1 LGTMGFKYL
10 FIPASPNDEIKEFEY
25 ECNIESLEDDTFRE
39 FVEKYFSGVS
49 QNLDRDILM
58 KQLQERTGID
68 IKEKTEKGEMAPE
81 ALERLMTA
89 TSVEIFPVLL
99 PTKQSNFEG
108 ISVYLDDKGVAKG
121 LEENVRVSGLV
132 QACGYPGQTFRGD
145 VFIGRVFDD
154 NEEIWRRADFTMSD
168 CNSEAPW
175 VSTTKLQRAKKSSS
189 DMSNMAAKMG
199 VNNPAHINPNMLPD
213 SKPEGDTAEYG
224 WKQTDDEVE
233 VTFKKEG
240 LQKGDKKLVKV
251 QFSRQRLKVEVMG
264 ELLIDSALALPT
276 NTDENTWTLSDGV
289 LQVTLSKAEEET
301 WPALLKS

>member
-1 LGTMGFKYL
+1 LCIMGFKYL

-25 ECNIESLEDDTFRE
+25 ECNIETLESDTFRT

-49 QNLDRDILM
+49 QNLDRDVLM
-58 KQLQERTGID
+58 KQLHERTGVD
-68 IKEKTEKGEMAPE
+68 VMEKTKKGEMAPE
-81 ALERLMTA
+81 VLEKLMTA

-99 PTKQSNFEG
+99 PTKQTNFEG
-108 ISVYLDDKGVAKG
+108 ISVYCDDKGVAKG

-132 QACGYPGQTFRGD
+132 QASGYPGQTFRGD
-145 VFIGRVFDD
+145 VFIGRIIDD
-154 NEEIWRRADFTMSD
+154 NEEEWRRTDFTMSD
-168 CNSEAPW
+168 CSSEAPW
-175 VSTTKLQRAKKSSS
+175 VSTTKMQRANRSSS
-189 DMSNMAAKMG
+189 DMSSMAAKMG
-199 VNNPAHINPNMLPD
+199 ANNPAHINPDTIKDN
-213 SKPEGDTAEYG
+213 KPEGETAAYS

-233 VTFKKEG
+233 VTFKQEG

-251 QFSRQRLKVEVMG
+251 VFSRQRLKVEVKG

-301 WPALLKS
+301 WPELLKS